1 MNENLSTVPEE
12 EKNSKKSFKKELLEW
27 VQAIA
32 IALVLAL
39 LIRNF
44 IFTVVRV
51 DGQSMEPTLWHNDR
65 MIVWRLGYEP
75 KNGDIVVFNPPGY
88 EDNIYWIKR
97 VIATEGQTVEIDYSE
112 NSGYVDGEKLDES
125 YLGEQMLSLPHLEIE
140 EMTVPEGCVFV
151 LGDNRNHSTDSRVI
165 GAVSTDRII
174 GEANLRFFPFN
185 SIQTY

>member
-1 MNENLSTVPEE
+1 MNEEINIQQEE
-12 EKNSKKSFKKELLEW
+12 VKGKSFKKELLEW
-27 VQAIA
+27 IQAIA

-51 DGQSMEPTLWHNDR
+51 DGSSMEPTLWHNDR

-75 KNGDIVVFNPPGY
+75 KAGDIVVFNPPGY

-112 NSGYVDGEKLDES
+112 NSVYVDGEKLGES
-125 YLGEQMLSLPHLEIE
+125 YLGEEMFYLPHLEIK

-165 GAVSTDRII
+165 GAVSVDRII

-185 SIQTY
+185 AIETY